1 MPAPILIEIDI
12 GERDAAGIFDDEGL
26 GALAD
31 PQGQG
36 VGRGVFIQREPYSN
50 ARFVDET
57 PKSNQL
63 GKLGRDV
70 CHRLFCSAQAAS

>member
-1 MPAPILIEIDI
+1 LPAPILIEVDV
-12 GERDAAGIFDDEGL
+12 GERDAAGILNNEGL
-26 GALAD
+26 GGLAD

-36 VGRGVFIQREPYSN
+36 VGQGVFIQREPYSN

-57 PKSNQL
+57 RKSNQL